1 MHRILLLFIAPGLLL
16 ACAPKEEAVVFD
28 ILIVNGTVYDGTLAP
43 GRDANIGIT
52 GDRIA
57 TMSAAADARAWH
69 TIDAAGQVVVPG
81 FIDPHTHAT
90 EDLVDASRNANLNY
104 LTQGVTTVFV
114 GNDGRGLEQRPQQ
127 VETMQSQ
134 GIGTNV
140 AFFAGHGTIRKTV
153 LGLEN
158 RAPDEDE
165 LQRMRELVAQEMRA
179 GAIGLSTG
187 LYYTPGSYS
196 DTAEVIELAR
206 IAAQYGGVYDSHMR
220 DESSYSIGLIGSV
233 RELIEIAEAAEIP
246 AHMAHLKAL
255 GRDVWGQSGDVIALV
270 AAARERGLEI
280 TADQYPWRASG
291 TSFSGSLM
299 PRWVMADSEE
309 AMLARLSNPDLQE
322 RIHEELQQNLW
333 RRGGAES
340 LLVTEADSEWRG
352 MTLEQIAESMQT
364 NALDAAIEVVRQGDA
379 SIASFNM
386 NPPDIQALAI
396 QTWVMTGSD
405 GSSGHPRKYA
415 SYPKAYQDMVREQSL
430 FPLER
435 FVYRSSGLVAD
446 SFYLCNRGYLRE
458 GRIADIAVIDLENY
472 VPVADFENPTE
483 LSTGVS
489 YLLVNGTLAL
499 DNGALTGSLP
509 GAVIDRQNLDCGD

>member
-1 MHRILLLFIAPGLLL
+1 
-16 ACAPKEEAVVFD
+16 
-28 ILIVNGTVYDGTLAP
+28 
-43 GRDANIGIT
+43 
-52 GDRIA
+52 
-57 TMSAAADARAWH
+57 
-69 TIDAAGQVVVPG
+69 
-81 FIDPHTHAT
+81 
-90 EDLVDASRNANLNY
+90 
-104 LTQGVTTVFV
+104 
-114 GNDGRGLEQRPQQ
+114 
-127 VETMQSQ
+127 
-134 GIGTNV
+134 
-140 AFFAGHGTIRKTV
+140 
-153 LGLEN
+153 
-158 RAPDEDE
+158 
-165 LQRMRELVAQEMRA
+165 
-179 GAIGLSTG
+179 
-187 LYYTPGSYS
+187 
-196 DTAEVIELAR
+196 
-206 IAAQYGGVYDSHMR
+206 
-220 DESSYSIGLIGSV
+220 
-233 RELIEIAEAAEIP
+233 
-246 AHMAHLKAL
+246 
-255 GRDVWGQSGDVIALV
+255 
-270 AAARERGLEI
+270 
-280 TADQYPWRASG
+280 
-291 TSFSGSLM
+291 M

-340 LLVTEADSEWRG
+340 LLVTEADSAWRG

-446 SFYLCNRGYLRE
+446 SFYLCDRGYLRE

-499 DNGALTGSLP
+499 DNGALTGRLP